1 MKDYNLSDKQEEEF
15 QKLVEEKQQLIL
27 LALKKVNIAPKD
39 YREFYGFALDGL
51 LVSFLI
57 LEAGEIK
64 KDDFDK
70 FSFSTMKRKIIDEI
84 SRRNR
89 QKIINFEEV
98 EKTTLFSEPDFNI
111 IKFEF
116 FSSIDSKLTDQEKE
130 FFSTFMKTN
139 NFDKT
144 ILDRLVPKEDANN
157 RQKFLFFISSIKTS
171 TPILKTKATIIP

>member
-1 MKDYNLSDKQEEEF
+1 MKVYKLSEQQEEEF
-15 QKLVEEKQQLIL
+15 QNLVEEKQQLIL

-64 KDDFDK
+64 KMDFDK
-70 FSFSTMKRKIIDEI
+70 FCFSTMKRKIIDEI
-84 SRRNR
+84 RRRNR

-116 FSSIDSKLTDQEKE
+116 FSSINSELTEKE
-130 FFSTFMKTN
+130 KSFFKTFMKTN
-139 NFDKT
+139 DFDKT
-144 ILDRLVPKEDANN
+144 IKIRKISKSQGYRLLN
-157 RQKFLFFISSIKTS
+157 SIKKKCSFT
-171 TPILKTKATIIP
+171 LLNVKNN

>member
-84 SRRNR
+84 RRRNR

-116 FSSIDSKLTDQEKE
+116 FSSIASELTDQEKE

-144 ILDRLVPKEDANN
+144 IKLRKISKSQGYRLLK
-157 RQKFLFFISSIKTS
+157 SIKNKCT
-171 TPILKTKATIIP
+171 TTLLNTKHN

>member
-39 YREFYGFALDGL
+39 YREFYGFALDG
-51 LVSFLI
+51 SFLI

-84 SRRNR
+84 RRRNR

-116 FSSIDSKLTDQEKE
+116 FSSIDSELTDQEKE

-144 ILDRLVPKEDANN
+144 IKLRKISKSQGYRLLK
-157 RQKFLFFISSIKTS
+157 SIKNKCT
-171 TPILKTKATIIP
+171 TTLLNTKHN

>member
-27 LALKKVNIAPKD
+27 LALKKVSIAPKD

-84 SRRNR
+84 RRRNR

-116 FSSIDSKLTDQEKE
+116 F
-130 FFSTFMKTN
+130 
-139 NFDKT
+139 
-144 ILDRLVPKEDANN
+144 
-157 RQKFLFFISSIKTS
+157 
-171 TPILKTKATIIP
+171 

>member
-70 FSFSTMKRKIIDEI
+70 FYFSKIKIKIIDQI
-84 SRRNR
+84 RIINPK
-89 QKIINFEEV
+89 KIINF
-98 EKTTLFSEPDFNI
+98 
-111 IKFEF
+111 
-116 FSSIDSKLTDQEKE
+116 
-130 FFSTFMKTN
+130 
-139 NFDKT
+139 
-144 ILDRLVPKEDANN
+144 
-157 RQKFLFFISSIKTS
+157 
-171 TPILKTKATIIP
+171 

>member
-64 KDDFDK
+64 K
-70 FSFSTMKRKIIDEI
+70 MIL
-84 SRRNR
+84 
-89 QKIINFEEV
+89 INF
-98 EKTTLFSEPDFNI
+98 LF
-111 IKFEF
+111 
-116 FSSIDSKLTDQEKE
+116 Q
-130 FFSTFMKTN
+130 
-139 NFDKT
+139 
-144 ILDRLVPKEDANN
+144 
-157 RQKFLFFISSIKTS
+157 Q
-171 TPILKTKATIIP
+171 